1 MMSNLFIHIQVYT
14 ATKFMI
20 EPIFHVYVSLLK
32 LHNFRKFFNTKNLFN
47 TTSMKLSPKMKK
59 ALNDQVIL
67 EASAS
72 NSYLAMAS
80 WCEVTGYQGAANYF
94 YAQSDEERTHMLKIV
109 HFLNALGAVATVP
122 AIKAPT
128 SSYTSLEGLI
138 KTALKNEQSVTKAVH
153 NMVEIAQKEKDHST
167 YAFLEWFVN
176 EQVQE
181 ETKFETILQ
190 KFDLLGRDKLG
201 INEIDKFLAS
211 EATSPDTTA

>member
-1 MMSNLFIHIQVYT
+1 
-14 ATKFMI
+14 
-20 EPIFHVYVSLLK
+20 
-32 LHNFRKFFNTKNLFN
+32 
-47 TTSMKLSPKMKK
+47 MKLSPKMKK

-72 NSYLAMAS
+72 NNYLAMAS
-80 WCEVTGYQGAANYF
+80 WCEVTGYRGAANYF

-109 HFLNALGAVATVP
+109 HFLNVLGAVATIP

-138 KTALKNEQSVTKAVH
+138 KTALKNEQSVTKAIH

-176 EQVQE
+176 EQIQE

-190 KFDLLGRDKLG
+190 KFDLLGRDNLG

-211 EATSPDTTA
+211 EATASTTPVA

>member
-1 MMSNLFIHIQVYT
+1 
-14 ATKFMI
+14 
-20 EPIFHVYVSLLK
+20 
-32 LHNFRKFFNTKNLFN
+32 
-47 TTSMKLSPKMKK
+47 MKK
-59 ALNDQVIL
+59 ALNDQITL

-109 HFLNALGAVATVP
+109 HFLNALGATATIP
-122 AIKAPT
+122 SIKDPI
-128 SSYTSLEGLI
+128 SSYKSLESLI
-138 KTALKNEQSVTKAVH
+138 KTALKNEQAVTVAIHK
-153 NMVEIAQKEKDHST
+153 MVEISQKENDHST

-201 INEIDKFLAS
+201 INEIDKYLAS
-211 EATSPDTTA
+211 KAAAPKADPAA

>member
-1 MMSNLFIHIQVYT
+1 
-14 ATKFMI
+14 
-20 EPIFHVYVSLLK
+20 
-32 LHNFRKFFNTKNLFN
+32 
-47 TTSMKLSPKMKK
+47 MKK
-59 ALNDQVIL
+59 ALNDQVTL

-94 YAQSDEERTHMLKIV
+94 YVQSDEERTHMLKIV
-109 HFLNALGAVATVP
+109 HYLNSLGTIATIP
-122 AIKAPT
+122 AIRAT
-128 SSYTSLEGLI
+128 IGSYKSLEVLI
-138 KTALKNEQSVTKAVH
+138 NTALKNEQSVTKAIH

-167 YAFLEWFVN
+167 YVFLEWFVN

-201 INEIDKFLAS
+201 INEIDKFLAV
-211 EATSPDTTA
+211 EATAPTDPAA

>member
-1 MMSNLFIHIQVYT
+1 
-14 ATKFMI
+14 
-20 EPIFHVYVSLLK
+20 
-32 LHNFRKFFNTKNLFN
+32 
-47 TTSMKLSPKMKK
+47 MKLSPKMKN
-59 ALNDQVIL
+59 ALNDQVSL

-109 HFLNALGAVATVP
+109 HFLNDLGVSATIP
-122 AIKAPT
+122 AIKAPV
-128 SSYTSLEGLI
+128 SSYKSLESLI
-138 KTALKNEQSVTKAVH
+138 KTALKNEQAVTVAIHK
-153 NMVEIAQKEKDHST
+153 MVEISQKEKDHST

-201 INEIDKFLAS
+201 INEIDKYLAS
-211 EATSPDTTA
+211 EAAAPEANPAA

>member
-1 MMSNLFIHIQVYT
+1 
-14 ATKFMI
+14 
-20 EPIFHVYVSLLK
+20 
-32 LHNFRKFFNTKNLFN
+32 
-47 TTSMKLSPKMKK
+47 MKLSPKMKK

-80 WCEVTGYQGAANYF
+80 WCEVTGYQGAADYF

-109 HFLNALGAVATVP
+109 HYLNDVGATATIP
-122 AIKAPT
+122 ATKAPAT
-128 SSYTSLEGLI
+128 SYKSLEDLI
-138 KTALKNEQSVTKAVH
+138 KTALKNEQAVTKAIH
-153 NMVEIAQKEKDHST
+153 HMVEIAQKEKDHST

-190 KFDLLGRDKLG
+190 KFDLLGRDKLA
-201 INEIDKFLAS
+201 IHEIDKILA
-211 EATSPDTTA
+211 ADAASPEPAA